1 MHILSGFALVLMRF
15 TLDSNH
21 IYSMKSILSEVVGKH
36 AKQIENI
43 CSESLALIINDS
55 PSAQAAFREY
65 VLRSSANTINL
76 NEKMLISSQ
85 VTSKRDTSIP
95 DLNINDG
102 SNETYLLE
110 AKFWAGLTEHQ
121 PNTYLKRIAS
131 TGGALLF
138 LAPERRVPSLKNEV
152 ASKMELAGIGYNVHG
167 EGFVVGQVH
176 IFFLC
181 WGALLNAL
189 WTSATNASDQTSLHN
204 LFQLKALVD
213 KIDSEAFL
221 PFEHQLFTPAAGTQ
235 RDQMVDLLDMLVD
248 SNKNIFDTAKLTY
261 GGGKYTYQRFFKLFK
276 KYGGYM
282 LYSSS
287 LWKKYNETPIFICLS
302 TISWGKDEELAEM
315 PQFEYALK
323 SEGIKHYTYEVINT
337 NYPALV
343 IPLFVKTGVSKEV
356 VYQDLQG
363 QLEHI
368 AETLKISGTS

>member
-1 MHILSGFALVLMRF
+1 MLFIMGLS
-15 TLDSNH
+15 H
-21 IYSMKSILSEVVGKH
+21 IYNMKSILSEVVGKH
-36 AKQIENI
+36 SKQIENI

-65 VLRSSANTINL
+65 VFRSSSNTVKL
-76 NEKMLISSQ
+76 NDKLLVSTQ
-85 VTSKRDTSIP
+85 VTSKRDASIP
-95 DLNINDG
+95 DLKINDG
-102 SNETYLLE
+102 SNGTYLLE
-110 AKFWAGLTEHQ
+110 AKFWAGLTDHQ
-121 PNTYLKRIAS
+121 PNTYLERIAT

-138 LAPERRVPSLKNEV
+138 LAPERRIPSLKNEV
-152 ASKMELAGIGYNVHG
+152 ASKMELAGVSYQMHGDGY
-167 EGFVVGQVH
+167 VVNQVH

-204 LFQLKALVD
+204 IFQLKALVD

-248 SNKNIFDTAKLTY
+248 GNKPILDTSKLTY

-282 LYSSS
+282 LYSSN
-287 LWKKYNETPIFICLS
+287 LWKKYDETPIFMC
-302 TISWGKDEELAEM
+302 ISAKVWGKDMALPEMPEFELA
-315 PQFEYALK
+315 LK
-323 SEGIKHYTYEVINT
+323 TKGINYHSKEEINT

-363 QLEHI
+363 QLELII
-368 AETLKISGTS
+368 ATLKIPISSEWKH